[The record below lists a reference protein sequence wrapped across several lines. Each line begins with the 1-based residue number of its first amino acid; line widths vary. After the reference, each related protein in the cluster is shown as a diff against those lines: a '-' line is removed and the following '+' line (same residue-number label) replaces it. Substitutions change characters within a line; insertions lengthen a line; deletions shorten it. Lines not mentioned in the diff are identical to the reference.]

1 LAGFEVAPRAILLDI
16 EGTTTPIDFVK
27 DTLFPYA
34 RERGR
39 DFILNHRHDAEIQAA
54 LRQLQADNVSDRA
67 AGAPAIQTGSHD
79 SIDQT
84 ISYYQWLIDVDRKST
99 GLKMI
104 QGRIWE
110 EGYARGELQ
119 SSVFPDV
126 LPALERW
133 YQQARVTAIYSS
145 GSVLAQQL
153 LFRHTMQGD
162 LTPLIRAYFDTRVG
176 NKKQPD
182 SYTKIAGSLAL
193 AASEILFIS
202 DVIAELDAALEAGMM
217 TALCV
222 RPGNAPLDPD
232 EAGHLI
238 IHSFEQLPW

>member
-27 DTLFPYA
+27 ETLFPYA
-34 RERGR
+34 RERGGE
-39 DFILNHRHDAEIQAA
+39 FILNHLQDAEIQMA
-54 LRQLQADNVSDRA
+54 LRQLQADNASDRA
-67 AGAPAIQTGSHD
+67 AGAPAIQAD
-79 SIDQT
+79 SRNAIEQT
-84 ISYYQWLIDVDRKST
+84 IGYYRWLIDVDRKST

-126 LPALERW
+126 LPALGRW
-133 YQQARVTAIYSS
+133 HQQGRVTAIYSS

-153 LFRHTMQGD
+153 LFRHTLQGD

-202 DVIAELDAALEAGMM
+202 DVVAELDAALEAGMM
-217 TALCV
+217 AALCV
-222 RPGNAPLDPD
+222 RPGNARLDPD
-232 EAGHLI
+232 ENGHFV
-238 IHSFEQLPW
+238 IHSFEQLSW

>member
-34 RERGR
+34 RERGG
-39 DFILNHRHDAEIQAA
+39 DFILNHRHDEEIQTA
-54 LRQLQADNVSDRA
+54 LRQLRADNVSDQA
-67 AGAPAIQTGSHD
+67 AGAPAIQTGSQD

-84 ISYYQWLIDVDRKST
+84 ISYYQWLINVDRKST
-99 GLKMI
+99 GLKTI

-110 EGYARGELQ
+110 EGYARGELK

-133 YQQARVTAIYSS
+133 YHQARVTAIYSS

-153 LFRHTMQGD
+153 LFRHTLQGD

-193 AASEILFIS
+193 VASEILFIS

-217 TALCV
+217 TALCI
-222 RPGNAPLDPD
+222 RPGNAPLDTH
-232 EAGHLI
+232 ETGHLL

>member
-1 LAGFEVAPRAILLDI
+1 LARFEVAPRAILLDI

-39 DFILNHRHDAEIQAA
+39 EFILNHLEDNEIQMAI
-54 LRQLQADNVSDRA
+54 RQLQADNVSDRA
-67 AGAPAIQTGSHD
+67 AGGPAIQGD
-79 SIDQT
+79 SSDAIEQT
-84 ISYYQWLIDVDRKST
+84 IDYYLWLIDEDRKST
-99 GLKMI
+99 GLKTI

-133 YQQARVTAIYSS
+133 HQQRRVTAIYSS

-153 LFRHTMQGD
+153 LFRHTIQGD
-162 LTPLIRAYFDTRVG
+162 LTPLIGAYFDTRVG
-176 NKKQPD
+176 NKKQAD
-182 SYTKIAGSLAL
+182 SYTKIAGNLAL
-193 AASEILFIS
+193 STSEVLFVS
-202 DVIAELDAALEAGMM
+202 DVVSELDAALEAGMM
-217 TALCV
+217 AALCV
-222 RPGNAPLDPD
+222 RPGNTPLQPY
-232 EAGHLI
+232 ETGYLI
-238 IHSFEQLPW
+238 IHSFEQLPC